1 MPHLLLLALDPLWHP
16 FQEVLLLLNAEAAA
30 PDQLGESV
38 SWLSGLKHSLCAS
51 IQFQNWALDI
61 IPRYLDIGTIAKY
74 RLNLLPLPIWRCFS
88 IAQASLQICRP
99 QASLGTK
106 ATVNLD
112 ALTWRENIHNS
123 KEGSPWGFM
132 ISPKNSGLTR
142 PVMPGRPGYGP
153 TK

>member
-1 MPHLLLLALDPLWHP
+1 MPHLLLLT
-16 FQEVLLLLNAEAAA
+16 LLASLPRGTTIAECWGCCTRSA
-30 PDQLGESV
+30 GSV

-51 IQFQNWALDI
+51 IQFQNCALDI

-74 RLNLLPLPIWRCFS
+74 RLKLLPLPIRRCFS

-99 QASLGTK
+99 RASLGAR

-112 ALTWRENIHNS
+112 ALTWRENIYNS
-123 KEGSPWGFM
+123 KEGSQWGFM
-132 ISPKNSGLTR
+132 ISPENSGLTR
-142 PVMPGRPGYGP
+142 PAMPGRPGYGP